1 MNNLDT
7 DKIREASRLYLTSI
21 GVDMSN
27 ADAAQKITAL
37 VERTLLGTTFP
48 ELGKLDTQKK
58 IDAGAVLLLK
68 LAQDER
74 YSDHRSTAASICEA
88 NGHPEATE
96 LMVQICTI
104 APVLM
109 EWISIFPD
117 EIRASIPKTVAYYES
132 NREVIEY
139 AQNNIAKI
147 TLANAQGK
155 FIPGITEAV
164 KAELMSFDE
173 MCRIFQDETG
183 FPDSL
188 LADTE
193 RVASIIEIW
202 VSNFRQ

>member
-7 DKIREASRLYLTSI
+7 GKLRESARLYLSSI
-21 GVDMSN
+21 GVDTSD
-27 ADAAQKITAL
+27 ASAAQKITAL

-74 YSDHRSTAASICEA
+74 QSDHRSTVASICEA

-96 LMVQICTI
+96 AMVQICTL

-117 EIRASIPKTVAYYES
+117 EIRASIPKTVEYYES
-132 NREVIEY
+132 SRDIIEY
-139 AQNNIAKI
+139 AQNNIVKI
-147 TLANAQGK
+147 TLAKAQGII
-155 FIPGITEAV
+155 IPGITEAV

-188 LADTE
+188 LADPE
-193 RVASIIEIW
+193 RIASILEMW
-202 VSNFRQ
+202 VSNFIQ